1 MAGEDGGGMEL
12 VLIWAE
18 AEEAEDGDELAFVAG
33 AAADGEVKAEELLG
47 VGGAEFRAAQVIGG
61 ALTADG
67 EFAGLGFRVLIDG
80 FHVLYHPGH

>member
-1 MAGEDGGGMEL
+1 MEL
-12 VLIWAE
+12 ISAE

-33 AAADGEVKAEELLG
+33 AAADGEVKAEELVG

-67 EFAGLGFRVLIDG
+67 EFAGLGFRVLIYG
-80 FHVLYHPGH
+80 FHVLYDPGH

>member
-1 MAGEDGGGMEL
+1 MLKMEMN
-12 VLIWAE
+12 WRSWQE
-18 AEEAEDGDELAFVAG
+18 RQRTAG
-33 AAADGEVKAEELLG
+33 AAADGEVKAEELVG

-67 EFAGLGFRVLIDG
+67 EFAGLGFRALIYG